1 MGGERRRPP
10 PSARQGRKKKAAAV
24 DLPPPLHPSH
34 SRPSAL
40 QKTHTPTKTKQT
52 YKRRGLYNI
61 KKKNGGKFPA
71 TAKKAKKE
79 AAAPKKTPR
88 FYPADDEPK
97 PLAHRAVH
105 KPTKLRAS
113 ITPGTVLILLAGRFK
128 GKRVVFLSQ
137 LPSGLLL
144 VAGPFSVNGVPARRV
159 NQRYVIATSTKVSL
173 PKLDLS
179 KLTDDLFKATEAK
192 AKKKGADDFFEAGRP
207 DKKAPL
213 SADYVAAQKALDS
226 ALAGAVP
233 ADLKGYLGARFTLRD
248 GDRPHLMKF

>member
-1 MGGERRRPP
+1 M
-10 PSARQGRKKKAAAV
+10 
-24 DLPPPLHPSH
+24 
-34 SRPSAL
+34 
-40 QKTHTPTKTKQT
+40 
-52 YKRRGLYNI
+52 
-61 KKKNGGKFPA
+61 
-71 TAKKAKKE
+71 
-79 AAAPKKTPR
+79 
-88 FYPADDEPK
+88 
-97 PLAHRAVH
+97 H

-128 GKRVVFLSQ
+128 GKRAIFLSQ

-159 NQRYVIATSTKVSL
+159 NQAYVIATSTKVPL

-179 KLTDDLFKATEAK
+179 KLDDAFFKAAEAK
-192 AKKKGADDFFEAGRP
+192 KAKKGADEFFAAGLP

-213 SADYVAAQKALDS
+213 SPAYVAAQKALDAALS
-226 ALAGAVP
+226 AAVP